1 MARTVLVIDDSDLI
15 RAVAQLA
22 LGRQD
27 GWEVICAESGAEGLD
42 LARRNRPDAVLLDV
56 VMPGLDGPDTH
67 KRLRDDD
74 STREVPVIFLTAQSD
89 EADLARLAEL
99 DVAGVI
105 AKPFDPA
112 GLAAQV
118 SELLGWDL

>member
-1 MARTVLVIDDSDLI
+1 VRTVLVIDDSELI
-15 RAVAQLA
+15 RAVAKLA
-22 LGRQD
+22 LGRQE
-27 GWEVICAESGAEGLD
+27 GWEVICAESGAEGFD

-67 KRLRDDD
+67 KRLRKDDA
-74 STREVPVIFLTAQSD
+74 TREVPVIFLTAQSD

-105 AKPFDPA
+105 AKPFEPA
-112 GLAAQV
+112 ELAARV